1 MLIEPGI
8 NDYIQLSNFY
18 NLIPV
23 SCEFPV
29 DTETPITL
37 FKKAADGK
45 PSFLL
50 ESVEGKEKIARY
62 SFIGLD
68 PSILYS
74 HLGDQGQIKNS
85 SGEIIK
91 KVTGDP
97 FQILNNLLSAYKTP
111 VSTGMPRFFGGAV
124 GYFGYEMSQWLE
136 RLPHTAEADLGLFDC
151 MFMFCGTILIFDHL
165 HHSLRIV
172 VNNLINEPPE
182 KSYSLALEKIEQ
194 VFKKINAPITGENDF
209 LTAEPEEKISV
220 SGIESNMKRED
231 FLNGVVKAKEYIRNG
246 DILQVVLSQRFSLPF
261 ERNPFQTYRRLR
273 SINPSPYLYYL
284 NFGDLVI
291 AGSSPE
297 MLVRVEGEEVETRPI
312 AGTRPR
318 GATLQDDEQLSL
330 DLLDDPKERAEHVML
345 VDLGRNDL
353 GRVCRPGTVEVPQ
366 FMEVEKYSHV
376 MHLVS
381 AVRGKLSPGLT
392 AFDALKSCFP
402 AGTVSGAPKVRA
414 MEIIDELE
422 PSKRGPYAG
431 AVGYLSFNGNLDSAI
446 TIRTILFH
454 RNHAYIQAGAGI
466 VADSVPETEYQE
478 TVNKAQALFQTIALS
493 QKG

>member
-1 MLIEPGI
+1 MIEPGL
-8 NDYIQLSNFY
+8 NEYIQLSRSY
-18 NLIPV
+18 NLVPV
-23 SCEFPV
+23 SCEFPA

-37 FKKAADGK
+37 FRKTAGGR

-68 PSILYS
+68 PAILYS
-74 HLGDQGQIKNS
+74 HLGDHGQIKNGS
-85 SGEIIK
+85 DDVTKE
-91 KVTGDP
+91 VTGDP
-97 FQILNNLLSAYKTP
+97 FKILSNLLSAYKTP
-111 VSTGMPRFFGGAV
+111 VQTVMPRFFGGAV

-136 RLPHTAEADLGLFDC
+136 RLPHTAKDDLGLCDC
-151 MFMFCGTILIFDHL
+151 MFMFCGIILIFDHL
-165 HHSLRIV
+165 RHSLRIV
-172 VNNLINEPPE
+172 VNNMMNESPE
-182 KSYSLALEKIEQ
+182 KSYSLAVEKIEQ
-194 VFKKINAPITGENDF
+194 FFKKLRAPVTGDNDF
-209 LTAEPEEKISV
+209 LTARSEEKISV
-220 SGIESNMKRED
+220 SGIESNMRYED
-231 FLNGVVKAKEYIRNG
+231 FLNGVVKAKEYIRKG
-246 DILQVVLSQRFSLPF
+246 DILQVVLSQRFRLPF
-261 ERNPFQTYRRLR
+261 EGDPFQTYRRLR
-273 SINPSPYLYYL
+273 SINPSPYLYYID
-284 NFGDLVI
+284 FGNLVI

-297 MLVRVEGEEVETRPI
+297 MLVRVEEDEVETRPI

-318 GATLQDDEQLSL
+318 GETHLEDERLSL
-330 DLLDDPKERAEHVML
+330 DLLDDPKEKAEHIML

-353 GRVCRPGTVEVPQ
+353 GRVCKPGTVEVPH

-431 AVGYLSFNGNLDSAI
+431 AVGYFGYNGNLDSAI

-454 RNHAYIQAGAGI
+454 QNHAYIQAGAGI
-466 VADSVPETEYQE
+466 VADSEPEKEYQE
-478 TVNKAQALFQTIALS
+478 TVNKAQALFQTVALS

>member
-1 MLIEPGI
+1 
-8 NDYIQLSNFY
+8 
-18 NLIPV
+18 
-23 SCEFPV
+23 
-29 DTETPITL
+29 
-37 FKKAADGK
+37 
-45 PSFLL
+45 
-50 ESVEGKEKIARY
+50 
-62 SFIGLD
+62 
-68 PSILYS
+68 
-74 HLGDQGQIKNS
+74 
-85 SGEIIK
+85 
-91 KVTGDP
+91 
-97 FQILNNLLSAYKTP
+97 
-111 VSTGMPRFFGGAV
+111 
-124 GYFGYEMSQWLE
+124 MSQWLE

-151 MFMFCGTILIFDHL
+151 MFMFCRTIMIFDHL

-172 VNNLINEPPE
+172 VNNLINEAPE
-182 KSYSLALEKIEQ
+182 KSYSLAQEKIEQ
-194 VFKKINAPITGENDF
+194 VFKQLNAPILGENDH
-209 LTAEPEEKISV
+209 LIGKPEEKISV

-246 DILQVVLSQRFSLPF
+246 DILQVVLSQRFRLPF
-261 ERNPFQTYRRLR
+261 EGNPFQTYRRLR
-273 SINPSPYLYYL
+273 SINPSPYLYYI

-318 GATLQDDEQLSL
+318 GATHQDDEQLSL
-330 DLLDDPKERAEHVML
+330 ELLSDPKEKAEHIML

-431 AVGYLSFNGNLDSAI
+431 AVGYFGFNGNLDSAI

-454 RNHAYIQAGAGI
+454 RNQAYIQAGAGI
-466 VADSVPETEYQE
+466 VADSVPEKEYLE

-493 QKG
+493 

>member
-1 MLIEPGI
+1 LIEPVL
-8 NDYIQLSNFY
+8 NEYIQLSKFY

-37 FKKAADGK
+37 FRKTADGR

-68 PSILYS
+68 PEILYS
-74 HLGDQGQIKNS
+74 HLGNHGQIKNN
-85 SGEIIK
+85 SGEKIK

-97 FQILNNLLSAYKTP
+97 FKILNNLLSAYITP
-111 VSTGMPRFFGGAV
+111 VQTVMPRFFGGAV

-136 RLPHTAEADLGLFDC
+136 RLPHTAEADLGLCDC

-172 VNNLINEPPE
+172 VNNTINGSPE
-182 KSYSLALEKIEQ
+182 KSYSLALEKIER
-194 VFKKINAPITGENDF
+194 VFKKISAPVPGENDF
-209 LTAEPEEKISV
+209 LTAKHEEIISV
-220 SGIESNMKRED
+220 SGIESNMKREV
-231 FLNGVVKAKEYIRNG
+231 FLNGVVKAKEYIRSG
-246 DILQVVLSQRFSLPF
+246 DILQVVLSQRFRLPF
-261 ERNPFQTYRRLR
+261 EGNPFQTYRRLR
-273 SINPSPYLYYL
+273 SINPSPYLYYID
-284 NFGDLVI
+284 FGDLVI
-291 AGSSPE
+291 ASSSPE
-297 MLVRVEGEEVETRPI
+297 MLARVEEDEVETRPI

-318 GATLQDDEQLSL
+318 GATHLEDEKLSL
-330 DLLDDPKERAEHVML
+330 ELLDDPKEKAEHIML

-353 GRVCRPGTVEVPQ
+353 GRVCKPGTVEVPQ

-431 AVGYLSFNGNLDSAI
+431 AVGYFGYNGNLDSAI

-454 RNHAYIQAGAGI
+454 RNYAYIQAGAGI
-466 VADSVPETEYQE
+466 VADSEPEKEYQE

-493 QKG
+493 

>member
-1 MLIEPGI
+1 M
-8 NDYIQLSNFY
+8 SRFY
-18 NLIPV
+18 NLVPV
-23 SCEFPV
+23 SCEFPA

-37 FKKAADGK
+37 FRKTADGK

-68 PSILYS
+68 PAILYS
-74 HLGDQGQIKNS
+74 HLGNQGQIKNS
-85 SGEIIK
+85 SGEVIK

-111 VSTGMPRFFGGAV
+111 VLTGLPRFFGGAV

-165 HHSLRIV
+165 HHSLRVV
-172 VNNLINEPPE
+172 VNNLINESPE
-182 KSYSLALEKIEQ
+182 KSYFLALEKIEQ
-194 VFKKINAPITGENDF
+194 ISKQLRAPIPGKNDF
-209 LTAEPEEKISV
+209 LTAKPEEKLSV
-220 SGIESNMKRED
+220 SDIESNMKREE
-231 FLNGVVKAKEYIRNG
+231 FLNSVVKAKEYIRSG
-246 DILQVVLSQRFSLPF
+246 DILQVVLSQRFRLPF
-261 ERNPFQTYRRLR
+261 EGNPFQIYRRLR

-318 GATLQDDEQLSL
+318 GATLRDDDQLSL
-330 DLLDDPKERAEHVML
+330 ELLNDPKERAEHVML

-353 GRVCRPGTVEVPQ
+353 GRVCKPGTVEVPQ

-446 TIRTILFH
+446 TIRTILFR

-466 VADSVPETEYQE
+466 VADSVPEREYQE

-493 QKG
+493 